1 MPKYRVGDKL
11 LIEFVVANVKVSG
24 PLETVIARMGDMK
37 GHDTTFE
44 VNSNWDKAVRSVDP
58 APWVPKAGDK
68 IFCLDDDG
76 KKLGRTILF
85 IDHQSAL
92 VEDITDSHRWNVNR
106 DGFNR
111 IYKLAD

>member
-11 LIEFVVANVKVSG
+11 LIEFVVANVKTSG
-24 PLETVIARMGDMK
+24 LREAVTIRLGDMK

-44 VNSNWDKAVRSVDP
+44 VNSMWDKSVRSVDP

-76 KKLGRTILF
+76 KKLCRVILF
-85 IDHQSAL
+85 IDDQSAL
-92 VEDITDSHRWNVNR
+92 VEDPIDSHRWNVDR
-106 DGFNR
+106 DEFDR